1 MKFPACWATPCLS
14 LAALS
19 LLFIAPTYAA
29 DTGRDIYETNCLVC
43 HGQNGR
49 PDPDSPVVKGLGVLP
64 ADFSDPLFNSR
75 EPAGDWEMV
84 IKHGGHALGLAEQM
98 PAQQDALSDEQI
110 SEVTR
115 YIKSMVDTSDYPPGE
130 MNLMLPTRTKKAFP
144 EDEVVYKGRYTNQP
158 GTDTAKNVVEFEK
171 RIGNRGQAIVELVQ
185 NSRGSDSELSEIELG
200 YKRAL
205 SFSKNHILSGAAV
218 LAIPIEADGDGELQT
233 YFAFGAWLSPNWS
246 LQSSLRFKFPFEKVS
261 DGEVELA
268 GIVHYVHT
276 PWPRRVFPA
285 LEVVGTNPYRSRNGD
300 LEWTALPQVR
310 IGLTRGGHVALNLG
324 VEIPLSSQDWDER
337 YYATLLWDFAD
348 GSFFQG
354 W

>member
-1 MKFPACWATPCLS
+1 MRFPTCWTTHHLGV
-14 LAALS
+14 AALS

-29 DTGRDIYETNCLVC
+29 DTGRTIYATNCVVC

-49 PDPDSPVVKGLGVLP
+49 PDANSPVVEGLGVLP

-84 IKHGGHALGLAEQM
+84 IKYGGHALGLAEQM

-158 GTDTAKNVVEFEK
+158 GTDTTKNVVEFEK
-171 RIGNRGQAIVELVQ
+171 RIGERGQAIVELVQ
-185 NSRGSDSELSEIELG
+185 NSRGSDSELSEIEIG

-205 SFSKNHILSGAAV
+205 SFSKDHILSGMAKWNSRGSCTTCTRLGHDA
-218 LAIPIEADGDGELQT
+218 
-233 YFAFGAWLSPNWS
+233 
-246 LQSSLRFKFPFEKVS
+246 SSR
-261 DGEVELA
+261 
-268 GIVHYVHT
+268 
-276 PWPRRVFPA
+276 
-285 LEVVGTNPYRSRNGD
+285 RSRSSVRTLIGPVTATWNG
-300 LEWTALPQVR
+300 LLCHRCVSASPV
-310 IGLTRGGHVALNLG
+310 VAM
-324 VEIPLSSQDWDER
+324 SR
-337 YYATLLWDFAD
+337 
-348 GSFFQG
+348 
-354 W
+354 